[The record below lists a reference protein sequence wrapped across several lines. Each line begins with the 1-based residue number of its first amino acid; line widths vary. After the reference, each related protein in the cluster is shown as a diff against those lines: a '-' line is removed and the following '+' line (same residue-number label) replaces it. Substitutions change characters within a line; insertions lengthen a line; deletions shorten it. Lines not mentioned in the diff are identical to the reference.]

1 MKDLSCDRL
10 FDNTDHLLR
19 IARDRRRLAVDAC
32 PRLAYVV
39 RLRDD
44 AGRDQELVFD
54 TSPDF
59 GDIER
64 EARQRGI
71 LGQVHILDMT
81 VRAIKPRPL
90 LLMPWQRVRARER
103 TAIAAE

>member
-1 MKDLSCDRL
+1 MKDLNYDRL

-19 IARDRRRLAVDAC
+19 IARDRRRLAVDAH
-32 PRLAYVV
+32 PRLAYAV

-44 AGRDQELVFD
+44 TDRDQELIFAA
-54 TSPDF
+54 TPDF

-64 EARQRGI
+64 EARRRGI
-71 LGQVHILDMT
+71 IGQVHICEVT

-90 LLMPWQRVRARER
+90 LLTPWQRVRARQR
-103 TAIAAE
+103 FAVAAE